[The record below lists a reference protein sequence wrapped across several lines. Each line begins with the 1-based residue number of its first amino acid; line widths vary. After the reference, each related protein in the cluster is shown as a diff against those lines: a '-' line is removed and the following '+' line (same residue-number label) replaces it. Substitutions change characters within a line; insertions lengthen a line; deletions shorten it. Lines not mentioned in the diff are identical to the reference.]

1 MPTANPTK
9 AAKPDR
15 LAALISEALVQASTS
30 GTSLTFGS
38 VVASLGDESDPD
50 KVAKAFSKVPLK
62 GAWIVVVPKWEGSP
76 IVRND
81 HFVELARD
89 GAFLVKMAER
99 ACSAEQPEVPLAQIV
114 KPVEKT
120 LAKEMAAFWTEH
132 LEQLPGEL
140 RAIVAGTAKK
150 KTVRIHLKRYP
161 SPAEVLSKCL
171 LTSLQTLR
179 QRDPDHYPASINEIL
194 SDDLPFTGFHEDAVD
209 AEPFVSHVVRIFKPG
224 KKSPSQL
231 YGLIEDMEMLSG
243 SPRLLESIWP
253 KSQKAGDDGVSL
265 KELLKQA
272 TSLID
277 SKIAE
282 PFKEQ
287 INQAVKHRRLPR
299 GIASLRM
306 GKDVILFETKGIPSA
321 KTGGMVHSSTGTS
334 MERASSQSSGFAQ
347 DFEREFDRLF
357 DQGGRLKS
365 VKLSDLRSR
374 LPNYSRDE
382 FNRGLNDLRRQQ
394 KFTLEPN
401 EGQRVH
407 LSKEE
412 QDAGIVEAGQSL
424 FFCRRM

>member
-1 MPTANPTK
+1 MA
-9 AAKPDR
+9 
-15 LAALISEALVQASTS
+15 QASSS

-38 VVASLGDESDPD
+38 VLASLGDEGDAE
-50 KVAKAFSKVPLK
+50 KVAKAFAKAPLK
-62 GAWIVVVPKWEGSP
+62 GSWIVVVPKWEGSP
-76 IVRND
+76 IVRHD
-81 HFVELARD
+81 QLMDLARD
-89 GAFLVKMAER
+89 GAFLVKLAER
-99 ACSAEQPEVPLAQIV
+99 ACSAEQPEIPLAQIFKLV
-114 KPVEKT
+114 GKVEKT
-120 LAKEMAAFWTEH
+120 VVTEMTTYWTEH
-132 LEQLPGEL
+132 LERLPEEL
-140 RAIVAGTAKK
+140 RAIVSGTAKK

-171 LTSLQTLR
+171 LASLQTLR

-231 YGLIEDMEMLSG
+231 YGLIEDMDMLSG

-277 SKIAE
+277 SKIAD

-287 INQAVKHRRLPR
+287 IHQAVKHRRLPG

-306 GKDVILFETKGIPSA
+306 GKDVILFETKGISSA
-321 KTGGMVHSSTGTS
+321 KAGSTAPAATGAS
-334 MERASSQSSGFAQ
+334 MEQSSSHFGGFAE

-365 VKLSDLRSR
+365 VKLFDLRLR
-374 LPNYSRDE
+374 LPDYSRDE

-401 EGQRVH
+401 EGQRIQ

-424 FFCRRM
+424 YFCRRM